1 MAVTMPKID
10 ITFVQKA
17 TSLIS
22 RSERGIA
29 ILIVKDDTD
38 KTFTCRQ
45 YTDLT
50 AAQEDAESYTADN
63 FAAISNAGVYTVS
76 KTYVFRMDTE
86 GTLAVALDEISR
98 TVEKQAGLPLQT

>member
-50 AAQEDAESYTADN
+50 AAQDDAESYTADN
-63 FAAISNAGVYTVS
+63 FAAISDV
-76 KTYVFRMDTE
+76 
-86 GTLAVALDEISR
+86 LAFIQNLCVPDGCG
-98 TVEKQAGLPLQT
+98 KQCRRLCR